1 MGVRCLKRMIA
12 ATTMTSRIKKAVII
26 PGTNHRRLVF
36 ELFACFVSTVF
47 GMVKN
52 DSERGDCVS
61 ILFKAFRM
69 ELNLKILIFYSA
81 GASQMNL

>member
-1 MGVRCLKRMIA
+1 MGFRWLKKIIA
-12 ATTMTSRIKKAVII
+12 ATTMTSRIKNTVIK
-26 PGTNHRRLVF
+26 PVTNHRRLVF
-36 ELFACFVSTVF
+36 ELFACFASMFF

-69 ELNLKILIFYSA
+69 ELN
-81 GASQMNL
+81 

>member
-1 MGVRCLKRMIA
+1 
-12 ATTMTSRIKKAVII
+12 MTSRIKKAVIK

-36 ELFACFVSTVF
+36 ELFVCFVSKVF

-81 GASQMNL
+81 KASQMNL